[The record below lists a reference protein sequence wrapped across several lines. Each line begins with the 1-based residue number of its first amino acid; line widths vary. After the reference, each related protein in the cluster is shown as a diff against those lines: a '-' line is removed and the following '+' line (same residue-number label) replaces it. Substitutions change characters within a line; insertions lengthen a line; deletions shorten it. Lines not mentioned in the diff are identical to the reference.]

1 VKKDIVF
8 ETREGTVDISV
19 VREFE
24 KKIGF
29 KFPKNYIDI
38 ITRYNEA
45 RIENYIETFY
55 FYSNFM
61 GRYDYCS
68 LNHFLGYNTS
78 GSTCSIE
85 WYWRKVSEW
94 YQIEGEDDDG
104 EDYIFERLFPK
115 NIIPFASDPA
125 REKICFDYRH
135 DPKTDNPKIVVWH
148 AEEER
153 GSSSELSFIASSFDE
168 FLDMLYDDR
177 TDKEKIYHEEV
188 SWDNREISRKEALEN
203 Q

>member
-8 ETREGTVDISV
+8 ETREGTVDISE

-29 KFPKNYIDI
+29 KFPQSYIDI
-38 ITRYNEA
+38 ITKYNEA

-61 GRYDYCS
+61 GRYDYYS

-78 GSTCSIE
+78 CSIE
-85 WYWRKVSEW
+85 WYCGRTLE
-94 YQIEGEDDDG
+94 YYEIEGDDDV
-104 EDYIFERLFPK
+104 EDYVPQKLFPK
-115 NIIPFASDPA
+115 DIIPFASNPA

-148 AEEER
+148 AEEEH
-153 GSSSELSFIASSFDE
+153 GSSSKLSFVATSFDE
-168 FLDMLYDDR
+168 FLDMLHDDR
-177 TDKEKIYHEEV
+177 SKEEKIEDEERF
-188 SWDNREISRKEALEN
+188 WKNREDDRKESLEN